1 MVKLTIYKIQVGKL
15 IYIGST
21 WDLGNCIINHSKRY
35 TNKINPSKLYQEIQ
49 DADLEFDDLIIKP
62 LKQIRLKK
70 LCDETRYKT
79 QQSFIDKYNSVNN
92 GLNDRNVY
100 ISENNKKSCNC
111 NYSKKYY
118 CKKKKDIS
126 IKAKAK
132 YQEKKIFKIWENY
145 DNLLHFP
152 NM

>member
-1 MVKLTIYKIQVGKL
+1 MVKLTIYKIYVGKL

-21 WDLGNCIINHSKRY
+21 WDLGDCIITHSKRY
-35 TNKINPSKLYQEIQ
+35 TNKTNPSKLYQEIQ

-70 LCDETRYKT
+70 RCDETRFKT
-79 QQSFIDKYNSVNN
+79 QQLFIDKYDSVNN

-100 ISENNKKSCNC
+100 INDCKKKQNVSKKNKNYYNKKSIDI
-111 NYSKKYY
+111 KK
-118 CKKKKDIS
+118 
-126 IKAKAK
+126 KAKAK
-132 YQEKKIFKIWENY
+132 YQEKQLFKIWANY
-145 DNLLHFP
+145 DNILHFP